1 MKKTL
6 YLLVFLFVFSSSFAQ
21 RNKNEVIY
29 LKNGTVLKGQQT
41 PVDDDKVVV
50 RSGKNLWVFNYSEID
65 SITSKQMPGTF
76 ENESAPYFLKAS
88 VGILAG
94 SSNNSKPTPFSF
106 DASFNYR
113 ILPKWYL
120 GVGAGIDFLDESYL
134 PVFGNLEFHFRESR
148 FTPFIG
154 LQGGYMIP
162 LDDEVYSGGGVYYD
176 YMPWSSSYY
185 YNPVPLES
193 KGGLMVNPS
202 FGFVSQLNPNLGLML
217 AFGYRYHEVNFK
229 GDNHYQLDR
238 EYNRLSIRLGIL
250 FN

>member
-1 MKKTL
+1 MNKFICL
-6 YLLVFLFVFSSSFAQ
+6 FAFLFVFGSGLAQ
-21 RNKNEVIY
+21 KNKREVIY

-65 SITSKQMPGTF
+65 TITSKPISGVF
-76 ENESAPYFLKAS
+76 ENENATYFLKAS
-88 VGILAG
+88 AGILAG

-106 DASFNYR
+106 DASINFR
-113 ILPKWYL
+113 LLPKWYM
-120 GVGAGIDFLDESYL
+120 GVGAGIDFLDESYM

-148 FTPFIG
+148 FTPFIA

-217 AFGYRYHEVNFK
+217 SFGYRYHEVNFK

-238 EYNRLSIRLGIL
+238 EYNRLSIRVGIL

>member
-1 MKKTL
+1 MNKFI
-6 YLLVFLFVFSSSFAQ
+6 YLFAFLFVFGSSLAQ
-21 RNKNEVIY
+21 KNKKEVIY

-50 RSGKNLWVFNYSEID
+50 QSGKNLWVFNYSEID
-65 SITSKQMPGTF
+65 TITSKPISGAF
-76 ENESAPYFLKAS
+76 ENENPGYFLKAS
-88 VGILAG
+88 AGILAG

-106 DASFNYR
+106 DASINFR
-113 ILPKWYL
+113 MLPKWYM
-120 GVGAGIDFLDESYL
+120 GVGAGIDFLDESYM

-148 FTPFIG
+148 FTPFIA

-185 YNPVPLES
+185 YNPVSLES

-202 FGFVSQLNPNLGLML
+202 FGFVSQLNSNLGLML

-238 EYNRLSIRLGIL
+238 EYNRLSIRMGIL